1 MTTLEK
7 LRQDPGAYLFRTLH
21 QAREG
26 VCCAVSTVVTRCAAA
41 MRGVQVAGGLRCWG
55 IPTFRREA
63 GATIRVGRNCA
74 LRTAPHANNIGLY
87 TPTRITANTR
97 GAVVAIGEGV
107 GMSAVTIA
115 AFDRVEIGDHCLI
128 GGNCLITD
136 SDWHPL
142 GAAERRA
149 DLPGR
154 TAPVHIGRDVF
165 IGARTVVLKGSRI
178 GDGTVIGA
186 GSVVSGDIPA
196 GVIAAGNPCRVVRR
210 L

>member
-7 LRQDPGAYLFRTLH
+7 LRQDPGAYFFRALH

-107 GMSAVTIA
+107 GMSA
-115 AFDRVEIGDHCLI
+115 
-128 GGNCLITD
+128 
-136 SDWHPL
+136 
-142 GAAERRA
+142 